1 MSIATKT
8 GDKGYTGLLFGT
20 REKKSAKIFEAV
32 GNIDELNASI
42 GLLKSCISEKVKDQP
57 FLKFIEEV
65 QHRLT
70 LYMGELVAE
79 PQNRAKYVAS
89 YDSIKIEDLEQ
100 LDQTVKDLEKDP
112 NTKQTGWVLY
122 GNSPAGAA
130 ADYASKVCR
139 RAERSIVCLHEDHN
153 FRELLLQYINRLSDV
168 LHLLG
173 RYFDGVKKKY

>member
-42 GLLKSCISEKVKDQP
+42 GLLKACIAEKVQDHP
-57 FLKFIEEV
+57 FFEFIEEV

-79 PQNRAKYVAS
+79 PQNRARYVES

-112 NTKQTGWVLY
+112 STKQSGWVLY

-139 RAERSIVCLHEDHN
+139 RAERSIVSLHEEHN
-153 FRELLLQYINRLSDV
+153 FREILLKYVNRLSDV

-173 RYFDGVKKKY
+173 RYFDGLKKTS